1 MAQPLPIRPVSKQ
14 GKSEE
19 EPSHGKGIEAPIH
32 HGHRPRDEGRGIA
45 DEIVYR
51 AAKLFG
57 TAETFERC
65 LADDILA
72 ARCQAT
78 VGVGKQRTVL
88 VRQEEARRDGIGR
101 DTRSGPRPCFG
112 HAPRELGY
120 SAL

>member
-14 GKSEE
+14 GESEE

-32 HGHRPRDEGRGIA
+32 HGHRPGNEGRGIA

-78 VGVGKQRTVL
+78 VGEKPG
-88 VRQEEARRDGIGR
+88 AMAF
-101 DTRSGPRPCFG
+101 TRMPEVNFVATSLAKKAVKLEMP
-112 HAPRELGY
+112 
-120 SAL
+120 ALAAA